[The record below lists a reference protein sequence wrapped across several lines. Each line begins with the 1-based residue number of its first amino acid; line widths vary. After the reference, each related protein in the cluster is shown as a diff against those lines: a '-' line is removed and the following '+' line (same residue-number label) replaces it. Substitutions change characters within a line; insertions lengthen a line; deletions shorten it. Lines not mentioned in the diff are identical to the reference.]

1 MENNNN
7 NNKNIKNKTVETY
20 AGDMTKAIDGNE
32 GSYIRKVIAEQE
44 QLEDEKQNQFLKN
57 KKNKIL
63 ISFSILLIICAL
75 GSLAFLFFFK
85 ENIFTVPVNP
95 QFTPIIYLDDTTFKE
110 ISGLTK
116 DQIAQSIS
124 NEVSSTEIKLSGV
137 LGIYLTLDKKIV
149 GLRSFFK
156 LISANIDQNQISF
169 INDNFLIG
177 VTNIGNKNLFMLI
190 KIRSIADVFDTIRS
204 WENKM
209 FNDLH
214 GFFGVNI
221 TSDTKY
227 LLTKNF
233 EDSIIQNK
241 NARILRDNNGN
252 IVIMYVFIDD
262 TSLIITNNE
271 VSVREVMLRLSS
283 SIIRK

>member
-1 MENNNN
+1 MENKN
-7 NNKNIKNKTVETY
+7 NIKNKNVETY
-20 AGDMTKAIDGNE
+20 AGDMTKAIDGSE
-32 GSYIRKVIAEQE
+32 GIYIKKVIEEQE
-44 QLEDEKQNQFLKN
+44 QQEDGNQNLLLKSKKNRYFIFFGVFLIVCALSSLVFLVFLK
-57 KKNKIL
+57 K
-63 ISFSILLIICAL
+63 
-75 GSLAFLFFFK
+75 
-85 ENIFTVPVNP
+85 NIFTVSVKPE
-95 QFTPIIYLDDTTFKE
+95 FAPIIYLDDTIFKE
-110 ISGLTK
+110 IGGLTK
-116 DQIAQSIS
+116 DQISQNIS
-124 NEVSSTEIKLSGV
+124 NEISSINIKPDGV
-137 LGIYLTLDKKIV
+137 LGIYLTLNKQIV
-149 GLRSFFK
+149 GLRNFFT
-156 LISANIDQNQISF
+156 LISANIDQNQINF

-177 VTNIGNKNLFMLI
+177 VTNIENKNLFMLF
-190 KIRSIADVFDTIRS
+190 KIRSITDVFGTIHS

-221 TSDTKY
+221 NSDTKY
-227 LLTKNF
+227 LLTKSF

-252 IVIMYVFIDD
+252 VIIMYVFIDD